1 MAKYFILS
9 GSIAAFLG
17 VALGAF
23 GAHGLR
29 EQLSEKMMAVWQTGV
44 QYHLIHA
51 VALILVGILFHLFS
65 GTGALK
71 WAGYLFVL
79 GIILFSG
86 SLYLLA
92 VLEIRKLGMIT
103 PLGGLSFLAGW
114 LCVTYAAMN
123 FKL

>member
-1 MAKYFILS
+1 MAKFFILS

-51 VALILVGILFHLFS
+51 LALILVGVLIHLFS
-65 GTGALK
+65 GTSALK
-71 WAGYLFVL
+71 WAGYLFLL

-92 VLEIRKLGMIT
+92 VLELRKLGMIT
-103 PLGGLSFLAGW
+103 PVGGIMFLAGW
-114 LCVTYAAMN
+114 LCVAYAAMN
-123 FKL
+123 LKL

>member
-1 MAKYFILS
+1 MTKLFIVL
-9 GSIAAFLG
+9 GSASAFLG

-29 EQLSEKMMAVWQTGV
+29 DQLSERMMSVWQTGV

-51 VALILVGILFHLFS
+51 LALVLIGVLIQFFS
-65 GTGALK
+65 GTSALK
-71 WAGYLFVL
+71 WAGYLFFI

-92 VLEIRKLGMIT
+92 TLEIRKLGMIT
-103 PLGGLSFLAGW
+103 PVGGLAFLAGW
-114 LCVTYAAMN
+114 LCLFIAAI
-123 FKL
+123 KH